1 MTPRGAGRPDPSSR
15 GAGGARGRAGGPRP
29 QAGAGPRAKA
39 GARGAGRGREGLGG
53 DQVEGRRAVRELLA
67 AGRRPVRS
75 VWIAEGLDPSP
86 LLDEI
91 EEIAARRRVRVE
103 SVSRSRL
110 DAAARTEAP
119 QGVLARARAI
129 EPVDVDEL
137 AASRRGMPFLVV
149 VAGVTDP
156 RNLGAL
162 LRSAECAGV
171 TGVVLP
177 RHRSAHLSPTVA
189 KVAAGAIEHLDFA
202 LVGGIPR
209 ALERLS
215 ALGFLSFGLA
225 ADAARSIYD
234 VDMGTGS
241 VALVVGGEERGLPP
255 LVRRRCDEV
264 VGIPQHGD
272 LESLNAGV
280 AAAVACFE
288 VARRRL
294 G

>member
-1 MTPRGAGRPDPSSR
+1 MAPMTPRGVGRPKRAPRGRSGTWAGPGPGSRAAGRE
-15 GAGGARGRAGGPRP
+15 
-29 QAGAGPRAKA
+29 
-39 GARGAGRGREGLGG
+39 REGLGG

-75 VWIAEGLDPSP
+75 LWLADGLDPSP
-86 LLDEI
+86 QLDEI
-91 EEIAARRRVRVE
+91 EELAARRRVRVE
-103 SVSRSRL
+103 TVSRARL
-110 DAAARTEAP
+110 DGAARTEAH
-119 QGVLARARAI
+119 QGVVARARAI
-129 EPVDVDEL
+129 EPVEL
-137 AASRRGMPFLVV
+137 DGLAVTERGAPFLVV

-189 KVAAGAIEHLDFA
+189 KVAAGAIEHLEFA
-202 LVGGIPR
+202 LVGGIPS

-215 ALGFLSFGLA
+215 SFGVWTFGLA
-225 ADAARSIYD
+225 AEASRSIYD
-234 VDMGTGS
+234 APIGS
-241 VALVVGGEERGLPP
+241 GPVALVVGGEERGLPP
-255 LVRRRCDEV
+255 LVRRRCDEI
-264 VGIPQHGD
+264 VGIPQHGA